1 MPGYLERAASAIKK
15 KAKPYA
21 DAAKQLGEVGKLA
34 TQGGTISHER
44 GPGINRTTVAVNRAK
59 KKK

>member
-21 DAAKQLGEVGKLA
+21 DAAKQLGSLGQLSKGFTV
-34 TQGGTISHER
+34 SMMS
-44 GPGINRTTVAVNRAK
+44 GPGINRTTVAANKARK
-59 KKK
+59 KK